1 MENQAPRDFEKIMEF
16 ILEQQAKFAVDIQ
29 QLRESQ
35 ARLEAAQERL
45 QTAQE
50 RLEAAQERTD
60 AMVRNL
66 VDVCMSLPNHAE
78 RLDQALSET
87 ADKLNGLIGIVDKLA
102 RRNGGEQRGTR
113 DQAP

>member
-1 MENQAPRDFEKIMEF
+1 MEF

-45 QTAQE
+45 
-50 RLEAAQERTD
+50 EAAQERTE

-66 VDVCMSLPNHAE
+66 VDVCMSLANHAE

-87 ADKLNGLIGIVDKLA
+87 ADKLNGLIDVVDKLA
-102 RRNGGEQRGTR
+102 RRDGGEERGAE

>member
-1 MENQAPRDFEKIMEF
+1 MENQGPRD
-16 ILEQQAKFAVDIQ
+16 
-29 QLRESQ
+29 
-35 ARLEAAQERL
+35 
-45 QTAQE
+45 
-50 RLEAAQERTD
+50 
-60 AMVRNL
+60 L